1 MLNSSTVRLIR
12 ARRESLPGGLV
23 AEDDSRSVKR
33 KKQPHKK
40 TREVSPVTMLT
51 DELDSVRRDLRRTIR
66 AYAMRLELDL
76 AESIAAVTR
85 YKQAED
91 LSRERLHDIRDLTIM
106 MRKRK
111 LKPEKGRRKDVRKL
125 DSLIHDLQSIAR
137 PDADPSDSK

>member
-1 MLNSSTVRLIR
+1 
-12 ARRESLPGGLV
+12 
-23 AEDDSRSVKR
+23 VKR
-33 KKQPHKK
+33 KKQGDKK

-51 DELDSVRRDLRRTIR
+51 DELDAVRRDLRRTIR
-66 AYAMRLELDL
+66 AYAARLELDL

-85 YKQAED
+85 YKRAED

-125 DSLIHDLQSIAR
+125 DLLIRDLHSITQPNAEHN
-137 PDADPSDSK
+137 DSK

>member
-1 MLNSSTVRLIR
+1 MQSLTLNS
-12 ARRESLPGGLV
+12 
-23 AEDDSRSVKR
+23 VKQE
-33 KKQPHKK
+33 KQRHKK
-40 TREVSPVTMLT
+40 PQEVSPITILT
-51 DELDSVRRDLRRTIR
+51 DELDAVRRDLRRTIR
-66 AYAMRLELDL
+66 AYAARLELDL

-85 YKQAED
+85 YTRGED

-137 PDADPSDSK
+137 PNADQSDSK

>member
-1 MLNSSTVRLIR
+1 L
-12 ARRESLPGGLV
+12 AV
-23 AEDDSRSVKR
+23 AEPASMKE
-33 KKQPHKK
+33 KKQRHKK

-51 DELDSVRRDLRRTIR
+51 DELDAVRRDLRRTIR
-66 AYAMRLELDL
+66 AYVARLELDL

-85 YKQAED
+85 YKRVED

-125 DSLIHDLQSIAR
+125 DLLIRDLHSITQPNSDR
-137 PDADPSDSK
+137 SDSN

>member
-1 MLNSSTVRLIR
+1 
-12 ARRESLPGGLV
+12 
-23 AEDDSRSVKR
+23 
-33 KKQPHKK
+33 
-40 TREVSPVTMLT
+40 MLT
-51 DELDSVRRDLRRTIR
+51 DELDAVRRDLRRTIR
-66 AYAMRLELDL
+66 AYAARLELDL

-125 DSLIHDLQSIAR
+125 DSLIRDLHSIAQ
-137 PDADPSDSK
+137 PNADHIDSK

>member
-1 MLNSSTVRLIR
+1 MKPN
-12 ARRESLPGGLV
+12 A
-23 AEDDSRSVKR
+23 VKR
-33 KKQPHKK
+33 KKQRHKK

-51 DELDSVRRDLRRTIR
+51 DELDAVRRDLRRTVR
-66 AYAMRLELDL
+66 AYAVRLELDL

-85 YKQAED
+85 YKRAED

-125 DSLIHDLQSIAR
+125 DSLIRDLHSIAR
-137 PDADPSDSK
+137 PNDDHSDPK